1 MQVFEKTLLILISWF
16 VVTVSFARPA
26 NDDLIQ
32 PINLPENVNIYRFA
46 SNKNAHKPLI
56 SASKQARYEKNFF
69 QHFFSPWAKPKMAI
83 TNKLSPI
90 NRYYRKDQ
98 LVNISN
104 YGVHRGYG
112 ENYQPNT
119 KVWFDEIVANMDMLH
134 FPNQDRNAITVHNA
148 LVRYLPTSDP
158 IFGNHHYAG
167 QGYPFDNLQKSML
180 MVGTPIHVYQVSKH
194 GDWVFVKSPAVFGW
208 VETKDIAYVDKN
220 FMARWRTEHY
230 AATVV
235 KKYPIRDTSGI
246 YRFNVYLGAV
256 FPIVRTISGGYI
268 ILIPAANVKREAV
281 ALSAK
286 ISGNIMQKMP
296 LASTPA
302 NFARVTQQLIGESY
316 GWGGLFFLT
325 DCSSALKNIYAAFGI
340 WLPRNSGAQ
349 SMDGKRVNLSSLSP
363 RERQDYIV
371 RYGKPFT
378 TLIHVPGHI
387 MMYLGKENGKVMTF
401 QNVWA
406 FQTWTK
412 RGMKYHEGRAI
423 VGKAVIIPLE
433 LGYDRGMTPQIAV
446 NELDLSYL

>member
-1 MQVFEKTLLILISWF
+1 MKVIKKILIILTLLFF
-16 VVTVSFARPA
+16 VTISFARPA
-26 NDDLIQ
+26 SCDLIQ
-32 PINLPENVNIYRFA
+32 PINLPENTNIYRFA
-46 SNKNAHKPLI
+46 ANENAHKPLI
-56 SASKQARYEKNFF
+56 SAKKQARYTKNFF
-69 QHFFSPWAKPKMAI
+69 QHFFSPWAKPKIAI

-98 LVNISN
+98 LFNIS
-104 YGVHRGYG
+104 YYRSHRGYG

-119 KVWFDEIVANMDMLH
+119 IVWFSKIVANMDMLH
-134 FPNQDRNAITVHNA
+134 FPNQDRNAIMVHNA

-180 MVGTPIHVYQVSKH
+180 MVGTPIHIYQVSKQ
-194 GDWVFVKSPAVFGW
+194 GDWVFVKSSAVFGW
-208 VETKDIAYVDKN
+208 VKTEDIAYVDKD
-220 FMARWRTEHY
+220 FITRWHTGHY
-230 AATVV
+230 VATVT
-235 KKYPIRDTSGI
+235 KKYSVRDAFGI
-246 YRFNVYLGAV
+246 YRFHAYLGAV
-256 FPIVRTISGGYI
+256 FPIVEINSKSYI
-268 ILIPAANVKREAV
+268 ILIPAANIKRQAV
-281 ALSAK
+281 ALYAK
-286 ISGNIMQKMP
+286 VPGNVMQKMP

-325 DCSSALKNIYAAFGI
+325 DCSSALKNIYTAFGI

-349 SMDGKRVNLSSLSP
+349 AMVGRRVNLSSLSP

-387 MMYLGKENGKVMTF
+387 MMYLGSENGKVMTF

-406 FQTWTK
+406 FQTWAK
-412 RGMKYHEGRAI
+412 RNSSYCEGRAI
-423 VGKAVIIPLE
+423 VGKGVIIPLE
-433 LGYDRGMTPQIAV
+433 LEYDRGMTPQIAV
-446 NELDLSYL
+446 NELDISYL